1 MQMGVLIA
9 KWPCISSITVSRY
22 RNNFDKLVVH
32 NSEILAVSRK
42 ADIDVS
48 TISTTLTITPFSA
61 QGKETIICPSDS
73 CPVWVHVAVVD
84 RSTALAVVR
93 LEYPKLNQT
102 FPGQDRFLVNAQLGR
117 LNEEP
122 FTAQFNGKKIT
133 V

>member
-1 MQMGVLIA
+1 M
-9 KWPCISSITVSRY
+9 SRY
-22 RNNFDKLVVH
+22 RNNFDNLVVH

-48 TISTTLTITPFSA
+48 KISATLTIRPFSA
-61 QGKETIICPSDS
+61 QGKETISCPSDS
-73 CPVWVHVAVVD
+73 CPVWLHVAVVD

-93 LEYPKLNQT
+93 LQYSKLNQT

-122 FTAQFNGKKIT
+122 FAVRFNGKEMIVINDCGRIT
-133 V
+133 